1 MNKRKDFLCFSQL
14 SRAAD
19 ANPGGQSEERLGN
32 PPNNPR
38 QILVKAPKMNFI

>member
-14 SRAAD
+14 PRAAD

-32 PPNNPR
+32 PLNNPR